1 MKKGKKIALLILLI
15 SFVTLFSL
23 QAVPLTNLPDL
34 RQLAMGSTAVAIKE
48 FHGSFPRNPALL
60 FQRESNLF
68 RIGIRFQETITTA
81 TKANDP
87 IPAIQN
93 PKSTFELMFSNRY
106 LGLSIA
112 LANNL
117 LERDPV
123 QDQLNFVAYNDSK
136 VELNVSYGW
145 RSFSFGFYA
154 QGASQAYKD
163 VILRK
168 ESPVTDYLEQAYLSR
183 YDRQSEDGQFFS
195 SGIGFLL
202 TYQWASIGFM
212 TDSLFNLNYDTNEL
226 SLDIVDSFKASSVGI
241 GISTNKYNKDNEL
254 NWFVFNGGFDL
265 TNIGSSQLRT
275 LRFGIEGKIQFM
287 NNLYVAIRGG
297 YRENRPSEKSLFAFD
312 GNGILTAGLGSRFGS
327 FAVDLAAEIPLNKDY
342 FQLAAGLTWG
352 F

>member
-1 MKKGKKIALLILLI
+1 MINGKKTILFIFMIFIAI
-15 SFVTLFSL
+15 FSL
-23 QAVPLTNLPDL
+23 QTAPLTNLPDL

-68 RIGIRFQETITTA
+68 RTSIRYQETIKTSA
-81 TKANDP
+81 EANDP
-87 IPAIQN
+87 IPTIQN

-117 LERDPV
+117 AEREIDNN
-123 QDQLNFVAYNDSK
+123 QLNFVAYNDSK
-136 VELNVSYGW
+136 VELNIAYGW

-154 QGASQAYKD
+154 QGGNQAYKD

-168 ESPVTDYLEQAYLSR
+168 ESPVTDYFEQAYLSR

-202 TYQWASIGFM
+202 AYQWASIGFM
-212 TDSLFNLNYDTNEL
+212 SDSLFTLDYDTNEL
-226 SLDIVDSFKASSVGI
+226 SLDVVDSFKASSVGI
-241 GISTNKYNKDNEL
+241 AISTNKYNKDNEL
-254 NWFVFNGGFDL
+254 NLFVFNGGFDL
-265 TNIGSSQLRT
+265 TNIGNSESRALSIG
-275 LRFGIEGKIQFM
+275 LEGKIQFM
-287 NNLYVAIRGG
+287 NNLYIAIRGG
-297 YRENRPSEKSLFAFD
+297 YKEIRPSEKSLFAFD
-312 GNGILTAGLGSRFGS
+312 GDGTLTAGLGWRFGS
-327 FAVDLAAEIPLNKDY
+327 FAIDLAAEIPLKENY

>member
-1 MKKGKKIALLILLI
+1 MLNGKKTSFFIFLINFIAI
-15 SFVTLFSL
+15 FSL

-68 RIGIRFQETITTA
+68 RTGIRYQETIKTSVV
-81 TKANDP
+81 ANDP

-117 LERDPV
+117 ADREIENN
-123 QDQLNFVAYNDSK
+123 QLNFIAYNDSK
-136 VELNVSYGW
+136 VELNVAYGW

-212 TDSLFNLNYDTNEL
+212 SDSLFTLDYDTNEL
-226 SLDIVDSFKASSVGI
+226 SFDIVDSFKASSVGI
-241 GISTNKYNKDNEL
+241 AISTNKYNKDNEL
-254 NWFVFNGGFDL
+254 NLIVFNGGFDL
-265 TNIGSSQLRT
+265 TNIGNSESRSLSIG
-275 LRFGIEGKIQFM
+275 LEGKIQFM
-287 NNLYVAIRGG
+287 NNLYVAVRGG
-297 YRENRPSEKSLFAFD
+297 YKENRPSEKPLFAFD
-312 GNGILTAGLGSRFGS
+312 GDGTLTAGLGSRFGS
-327 FAVDLAAEIPLNKDY
+327 FAIDLATEIPLNKDY
-342 FQLAAGLTWG
+342 FKLAAGLTWG

>member
-1 MKKGKKIALLILLI
+1 MKNGKKAILSIFMIFIAI
-15 SFVTLFSL
+15 FSL

-68 RIGIRFQETITTA
+68 RTGIRYQETITTSA
-81 TKANDP
+81 AANDP
-87 IPAIQN
+87 IPTIQN

-106 LGLSIA
+106 LGISIA

-117 LERDPV
+117 LERKPE
-123 QDQLNFVAYNDSK
+123 QNQLNFVAYNDSK
-136 VELNVSYGW
+136 VELNIAYGW

-154 QGASQAYKD
+154 QGGNQAYKD

-212 TDSLFNLNYDTNEL
+212 SDSLFSLDYETNEL
-226 SLDIVDSFKASSVGI
+226 NLDIVDTFKATSVGI
-241 GISTNKYNKDNEL
+241 AISSNKYNKDNEL
-254 NWFVFNGGFDL
+254 NLFVFNGGIDL
-265 TNIGSSQLRT
+265 TNIGNSEQRALSI
-275 LRFGIEGKIQFM
+275 GMEGKIQFM
-287 NNLYVAIRGG
+287 NNLYVAVRGG
-297 YRENRPSEKSLFAFD
+297 YKENRPSEKSLFAFD
-312 GNGILTAGLGSRFGS
+312 GDGVLTIGVGSRFGS
-327 FAVDLAAEIPLNKDY
+327 FAIDLATEIPLGEDY
-342 FQLAAGLTWG
+342 FLFAAGLTWG